1 MPNFNITSQES
12 ETATDIRHRNLI
24 LGIPNKTHNRNII
37 SNPMRSR
44 RINYEHDTE
53 SNGGSDKRRRS
64 QLTLPET
71 MEVASELN

>member
-1 MPNFNITSQES
+1 
-12 ETATDIRHRNLI
+12 
-24 LGIPNKTHNRNII
+24 
-37 SNPMRSR
+37 MRSR

-53 SNGGSDKRRRS
+53 SNGGSDKRRQS